1 MSGRLRIIVI
11 VVVLLAVAVLSRL
24 FLYSGDPHVEVAPE
38 VLFSIGGFN
47 VTNSL
52 FTALLVDIILV
63 TIAFLATRNMQ
74 LVPRGLQNVMEAILE
89 ALYGVLKN
97 ISPRYINVAWPL
109 VATIFL
115 FVLTSNWLGL
125 IPSATSVGVCHH
137 SEEASA
143 RLAFVREGPQAGSLQ
158 LMPAAA
164 AEGGAYTSCGEGYTL
179 IPWLRPPST
188 DLNFTLALGLL
199 SFVFFE
205 YWGFRALGLGYLKKF
220 FNLNGIM
227 SFVGIIE
234 FISEI
239 IKPIALALRLFG
251 NIFAGEVLIA
261 VLTFMVPL
269 ILPMPI
275 YAFEL
280 FVGFIQA
287 LVFALLTMAFLSIA
301 TTSHEGEH
309 HGKDEEQSFDPAYTK
324 TPPEVEAANA
334 RGH

>member
-1 MSGRLRIIVI
+1 MSGRLRTIVI
-11 VVVLLAVAVLSRL
+11 VVVLLAVAVVSRTFL
-24 FLYSGDPHVEVAPE
+24 FSGDPHVEVAAE
-38 VLFSIGGFN
+38 KLFSLGGFT
-47 VTNSL
+47 VTNAL
-52 FTALLVDIILV
+52 LTALIVDVILV
-63 TIAFLATRNMQ
+63 ALAFFATRNMQ
-74 LVPRGLQNVMEAILE
+74 MVPRGLQNVMEAMLE

-97 ISPRYINVAWPL
+97 ISPKYINVAWPL

-125 IPSATSVGVCHH
+125 VPGGSSIGVCKA
-137 SEEASA
+137 EAEVGA
-143 RLAFVREGPQAGSLQ
+143 RLALVQEGPKVGSIQ

-164 AEGGAYTSCGEGYTL
+164 EGHNPYISCAEGQKL
-179 IPWLRPPST
+179 VPWLRPPST

-205 YWGFRALGLGYLKKF
+205 YWGFRALGIGYLSKF
-220 FNLNGIM
+220 FNLKGIM

-275 YAFEL
+275 YAFEI

-309 HGKDEEQSFDPAYTK
+309 HAEEHGKSASQQA
-324 TPPEVEAANA
+324 
-334 RGH
+334 H

>member
-1 MSGRLRIIVI
+1 M
-11 VVVLLAVAVLSRL
+11 
-24 FLYSGDPHVEVAPE
+24 FLYSGSPHVAVAPE
-38 VLFSIGGFN
+38 VLFSIGSFG

-52 FTALLVDIILV
+52 LTALIVDVILV
-63 TIAFLATRNMQ
+63 LIAFFATRNMQ
-74 LVPRGLQNVMEAILE
+74 MVPRGLQNAMEAILE
-89 ALYGVLKN
+89 ALYNLLRN
-97 ISPRYINVAWPL
+97 ISPKFIDVAWPL
-109 VATIFL
+109 VATLFL

-125 IPSATSVGVCHH
+125 LPIGTPIGVCHH
-137 SEEASA
+137 SAEASA
-143 RLAFVREGPQAGSLQ
+143 RLAYVQEGPQAGAIKLI
-158 LMPAAA
+158 PAAA
-164 AEGGAYTSCGEGYTL
+164 AAAEEASYTTCGEGYSL

-188 DLNFTLALGLL
+188 DLNFTFAIAIL

-205 YWGFRALGLGYLKKF
+205 YWGFRTLGIGYLSKF
-220 FNLNGIM
+220 FNLKGIM

-234 FISEI
+234 FISEL

-269 ILPMPI
+269 VLPMPI

-309 HGKDEEQSFDPAYTK
+309 HGADE
-324 TPPEVEAANA
+324 
-334 RGH
+334 GHA

>member
-1 MSGRLRIIVI
+1 LSGRLRTIVI
-11 VVVLLAVAVLSRL
+11 VVVLLAVAIISRT
-24 FLYSGDPHVEVAPE
+24 FLYSGDPHVEVAAE
-38 VLFSIGGFN
+38 ELFSIGGFH
-47 VTNSL
+47 VTNAL
-52 FTALLVDIILV
+52 FTALIVDVILV
-63 TIAFLATRNMQ
+63 LIAFLATRNMQ

-97 ISPRYINVAWPL
+97 ISPKFINVAWPL

-125 IPSATSVGVCHH
+125 VPGGSSIGLCKAE
-137 SEEASA
+137 EEASA
-143 RLAFVREGPQAGSLQ
+143 RLAFVQEGPKAGSLQ

-164 AEGGAYTSCGEGYTL
+164 EGHNPYISCAEGQKL

-205 YWGFRALGLGYLKKF
+205 YWGFRTLGIGYLSKF
-220 FNLNGIM
+220 FNLKGIM

-269 ILPMPI
+269 VLPMPI
-275 YAFEL
+275 YAFEI

-287 LVFALLTMAFLSIA
+287 LVFSLLTMAFLSIA

-309 HGKDEEQSFDPAYTK
+309 HGEEHGKSVNQQ
-324 TPPEVEAANA
+324 V
-334 RGH
+334 H

>member
-1 MSGRLRIIVI
+1 MSGRTRTIVI
-11 VVVLLAVAVLSRL
+11 VVVLLAVAILSRT

-38 VLFSIGGFN
+38 ELFSIGGFHI
-47 VTNSL
+47 TNSL
-52 FTALLVDIILV
+52 LTALIVDVILV
-63 TIAFLATRNMQ
+63 LVAVLATRNMQ

-89 ALYGVLKN
+89 ALYNVLRN
-97 ISPRYINVAWPL
+97 ISPKYINVAWPL

-115 FVLTSNWLGL
+115 FVLASNWLGL
-125 IPSATSVGVCHH
+125 VPGGSSIGLCHA

-143 RLAFVREGPQAGSLQ
+143 RLALVREGPKAGSIQ
-158 LMPAAA
+158 FMPAAA
-164 AEGGAYTSCGEGYTL
+164 EANPYTTCGEGQSL
-179 IPWLRPPST
+179 VPWLRPPST

-205 YWGFRALGLGYLKKF
+205 YWGFRALGIGYLSKF
-220 FNLNGIM
+220 FNLKGIM

-269 ILPMPI
+269 VLPMPI

>member
-1 MSGRLRIIVI
+1 MSGRMRTIVI
-11 VVVLLAVAVLSRL
+11 VVVLLAVAVLSRT
-24 FLYSGDPHVEVAPE
+24 FLYSGDPHVEVAAE
-38 VLFSIGGFN
+38 ELFSIGGFH
-47 VTNSL
+47 VTNAL
-52 FTALLVDIILV
+52 FTALLVDVILV
-63 TIAFLATRNMQ
+63 ALAFFATRNMQ
-74 LVPRGLQNVMEAILE
+74 LVPRGLQNVMEVILE
-89 ALYGVLKN
+89 ALYGVLRN
-97 ISPRYINVAWPL
+97 ISPKYINAAWPL

-125 IPSATSVGVCHH
+125 VPGGSSIGLCHA

-143 RLAFVREGPQAGSLQ
+143 RLAMVQEGPKAGSIQ

-164 AEGGAYTSCGEGYTL
+164 AEGGAYTSCGEGYSL

-205 YWGFRALGLGYLKKF
+205 YWGFRTLGLGYLSKF
-220 FNLNGIM
+220 FNLKGIM

-269 ILPMPI
+269 VLPMPI

-309 HGKDEEQSFDPAYTK
+309 HGDEHGKS
-324 TPPEVEAANA
+324 AA
-334 RGH
+334 H

>member
-1 MSGRLRIIVI
+1 MSGRMRTLVI
-11 VVVLLAVAVLSRL
+11 VVVLLAVAVISRQ
-24 FLYSGDPHVEVAPE
+24 FLYSGNPHVEVAAE
-38 VLFSIGGFN
+38 ELFSIGGFH
-47 VTNSL
+47 VTNAL
-52 FTALLVDIILV
+52 FTALIVDVILV
-63 TIAFLATRNMQ
+63 ALAFFATRNMQ

-89 ALYGVLKN
+89 ALYGVLRN
-97 ISPRYINVAWPL
+97 ISPKFIDKAWPL

-115 FVLTSNWLGL
+115 FVLISNWLGL
-125 IPSATSVGVCHH
+125 VPGGSSIGLCHA

-143 RLAFVREGPQAGSLQ
+143 RLAVVQEGPRAGSIT
-158 LMPAAA
+158 LMSAAA
-164 AEGGAYTSCGEGYTL
+164 AEGDVSYTTCGVGYTL

-199 SFVFFE
+199 AFVFFE
-205 YWGFRALGLGYLKKF
+205 YWGFRTLGIGYLSKF
-220 FNLNGIM
+220 FNLKGIM

-269 ILPMPI
+269 VLPMPI
-275 YAFEL
+275 YGFEI

-287 LVFALLTMAFLSIA
+287 LVFSLLTMAFLSIA

-309 HGKDEEQSFDPAYTK
+309 HGEEHGKSINQP
-324 TPPEVEAANA
+324 V
-334 RGH
+334 H

>member
-1 MSGRLRIIVI
+1 MSGRLRTIVI
-11 VVVLLAVAVLSRL
+11 VVVLLAVAVASRS
-24 FLYSGDPHVEVAPE
+24 FLYSGDPHVEVAAE
-38 VLFSIGGFN
+38 KLFSIGGFT
-47 VTNSL
+47 VTNAL
-52 FTALLVDIILV
+52 LTALIVDVILV
-63 TIAFLATRNMQ
+63 GLAFFATRNMQ
-74 LVPRGLQNVMEAILE
+74 MVPRGLQNVLEAILE

-97 ISPRYINVAWPL
+97 ISPKFINVAWPL

-125 IPSATSVGVCHH
+125 VPGGSSIGVCKAE
-137 SEEASA
+137 SEAAA
-143 RLAFVREGPQAGSLQ
+143 RLALVQEGPKAGSIQ

-164 AEGGAYTSCGEGYTL
+164 EGHNPYISCAEGQKL
-179 IPWLRPPST
+179 VPWLRPPST

-205 YWGFRALGLGYLKKF
+205 YWGFRTLGIGYLSKF
-220 FNLNGIM
+220 FNLKGIM

-269 ILPMPI
+269 VLPMPI
-275 YAFEL
+275 YAFEI

-301 TTSHEGEH
+301 TTSHEHEGEH
-309 HGKDEEQSFDPAYTK
+309 LDEKHGASQQA
-324 TPPEVEAANA
+324 
-334 RGH
+334 H